1 MTYFFKDNY
10 TAQSVGI
17 MFTYSLM
24 LQQEL
29 VNTFSMFSDMEMS
42 MISMERCYKYTKLTP
57 EKNFILPEDEI
68 IKGNNW
74 PNEGNITFKDLS
86 IKYRPNTEIVLKNLN
101 FEILSGEKIGICG
114 RTGSGK
120 STILNAFTQT
130 ESEVNERDF
139 TTLTCIPGVLK
150 YNNCN
155 IQLLDLPGI
164 IEGASEGKG
173 KGRQVIAV
181 AKSSDLILIVLD
193 AGKYEDQRA
202 VILRELE
209 AVGVRLNKTKPNI
222 VVKHTAGGGIQLMS
236 PYKLTKVTLEDVK
249 AVCKEYRINN
259 CQVTF
264 KDDYE
269 IDDLIDTLEG
279 NRRYIKGLFVYNKID
294 NVCMEDVEE
303 LANLP
308 DSVVL
313 SANKGYGNEYFLEK
327 IWEYLGLVR
336 IYTKKKGEQPD
347 FSEPVVLRK
356 HKGGFSVQSLVN
368 NIHKD
373 LLNNFKEAIVWGKS
387 VKYCPQKCGLKHIL
401 ADEDV
406 VEILKKSNK

>member
-1 MTYFFKDNY
+1 MGLLDKIKEIEF
-10 TAQSVGI
+10 
-17 MFTYSLM
+17 
-24 LQQEL
+24 
-29 VNTFSMFSDMEMS
+29 EMS
-42 MISMERCYKYTKLTP
+42 RTQKNKATEYHLGLLKAKLA
-57 EKNFILPEDEI
+57 
-68 IKGNNW
+68 
-74 PNEGNITFKDLS
+74 
-86 IKYRPNTEIVLKNLN
+86 KYRSQLLEPPRKSAPGTGFDVVKHGDARVAL
-101 FEILSGEKIGICG
+101 IGFP
-114 RTGSGK
+114 SVGK

-130 ESEVNERDF
+130 QSEVNERDF
-139 TTLTCIPGVLK
+139 TTLTCIPGVLN

-173 KGRQVIAV
+173 KGRQVIACC
-181 AKSSDLILIVLD
+181 KSADLILIILD

-202 VILRELE
+202 KILRELDL
-209 AVGVRLNKTKPNI
+209 VGIRLNKEKPQITIKN
-222 VVKHTAGGGIQLMS
+222 TAGGGIQLMS
-236 PYKLTKVTLEDVK
+236 PYKLTKVNLEEVK
-249 AVCKEYRINN
+249 QVCKEYKVNN
-259 CQVTF
+259 AQVTF
-264 KDDYE
+264 KDDYD

-294 NVCMEDVEE
+294 TVYMEDVDY

-308 DSVVL
+308 HSVVL

-347 FSEPVVLRK
+347 FSAPVVLRK
-356 HKGGFSVQSLVN
+356 HKGGFSV
-368 NIHKD
+368 
-373 LLNNFKEAIVWGKS
+373 
-387 VKYCPQKCGLKHIL
+387 L